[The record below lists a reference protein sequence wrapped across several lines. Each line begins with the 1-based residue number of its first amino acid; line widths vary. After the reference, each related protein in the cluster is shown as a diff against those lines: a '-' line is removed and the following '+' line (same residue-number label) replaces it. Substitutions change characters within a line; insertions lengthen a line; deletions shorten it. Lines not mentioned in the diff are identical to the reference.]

1 MKIRIVLSLVL
12 ALFVAVLAVGCSA
25 PQQNAVTT
33 TPNSTQSGT
42 AAADPTATPP
52 QNTASSNEPFAPTVN
67 TTDPTAA
74 PQNTPAAGSTG
85 NITDAQALE
94 IALSDA
100 GLTEADLTSQWVEP
114 DRDDGREV
122 YEVNF
127 MDGTYEYEYKI
138 AAADGTIWER
148 DFEITRQAINSLT
161 GTPVDRDGAL
171 AIALARISG
180 ATAENGYVEQD
191 RDDGRDCFEGTIY
204 YNNVEYEFEI
214 DAATGAITSWNEE
227 YRY

>member
-1 MKIRIVLSLVL
+1 M
-12 ALFVAVLAVGCSA
+12 
-25 PQQNAVTT
+25 
-33 TPNSTQSGT
+33 
-42 AAADPTATPP
+42 
-52 QNTASSNEPFAPTVN
+52 
-67 TTDPTAA
+67 
-74 PQNTPAAGSTG
+74 
-85 NITDAQALE
+85 
-94 IALSDA
+94 
-100 GLTEADLTSQWVEP
+100 EP

-148 DFEITRQAINSLT
+148 DFEMTRQAINSLT

-214 DAATGAITSWNEE
+214 DAATGVITSWNEE